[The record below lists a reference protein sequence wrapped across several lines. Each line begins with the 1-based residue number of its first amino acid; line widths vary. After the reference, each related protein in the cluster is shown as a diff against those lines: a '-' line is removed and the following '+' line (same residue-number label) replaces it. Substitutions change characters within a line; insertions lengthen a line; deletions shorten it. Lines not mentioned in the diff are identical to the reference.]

1 MLKKK
6 IWANFQRIIELYTK
20 KIVKKLFKIWSWD
33 PGSEIRNPEKTHS
46 GSRIRIRN
54 TASYNAKLLTGFT
67 GVHYCRSV
75 SAGEVGDLWAVLDCY
90 EGVGGV
96 VVRRRGI
103 NPASPGGDE
112 WEPCVG
118 GGWKQIT
125 VRGRIK

>member
-1 MLKKK
+1 VLNNVHLKKNSVLCETTC
-6 IWANFQRIIELYTK
+6 I
-20 KIVKKLFKIWSWD
+20 
-33 PGSEIRNPEKTHS
+33 HS
-46 GSRIRIRN
+46 YLDN
-54 TASYNAKLLTGFT
+54 N
-67 GVHYCRSV
+67 CRSV
-75 SAGEVGDLWAVLDCY
+75 SAGEVGDLWAVLDSY